1 VGYWSI
7 GRLMAALGAAQNGAG
22 VGRRGKFEKADAQ
35 ISSLGVRCRP
45 KADSGWNNF

>member
-22 VGRRGKFEKADAQ
+22 VVAARK
-35 ISSLGVRCRP
+35 I
-45 KADSGWNNF
+45 